1 MALLRPGESTR
12 REVWQVSE
20 RASVAGV
27 EPGQLISE
35 AVGLCPTL
43 TLLEPD
49 PAHYDA
55 VVHEMVEAISDTS
68 PVVEPAEHGRVFVG
82 MDGLERLYGPP
93 SQQIR
98 RIYTALLQIFPRPL
112 VAAMRVGM
120 APGKFGAWVAAVSSS
135 PGKPCLVSLAEL
147 PAFLAGRP
155 VSALPVDP
163 LITAR
168 LKRLGMETL
177 GELASFRESDLI
189 RQFGLQGRDAL
200 AWATGARID
209 PVHPRYRPKP
219 IRATLD
225 FPMPIGQIETIHGA
239 IRRLLERALARP
251 ARRGRG
257 VLGIRL
263 GAFLEEGGSWQIEV
277 VLKDPAGTCAPMA
290 RPLEARMALQPPPRA
305 VESLF
310 IEFFRFGPATA
321 QEGLFDRKEQNG
333 RGREGRALSGGTVPA
348 PLRSAV
354 RELKLRIGYS
364 PLYRVVELDPWSRIP
379 ERRHALMSF
388 DP

>member
-1 MALLRPGESTR
+1 M
-12 REVWQVSE
+12 
-20 RASVAGV
+20 
-27 EPGQLISE
+27 
-35 AVGLCPTL
+35 GLCPTL

-55 VVHEMVEAISDTS
+55 VVHEMIESISDTS

-82 MDGLERLYGPP
+82 MDGLDRLYGPP
-93 SQQIR
+93 PRQIR
-98 RIYTALLQIFPRPL
+98 RIYTSLLHIFPRPL
-112 VAAMRVGM
+112 VAALRVGM
-120 APGKFGAWVAAVSSS
+120 APGKFGAWVAAASSS
-135 PGKPCLVSLAEL
+135 PGRPCLVSEEEL
-147 PAFLAGRP
+147 PAFLAARSI
-155 VSALPVDP
+155 SALPVDSV
-163 LITAR
+163 ITGR
-168 LKRLGMETL
+168 LKRLGLETL
-177 GELASFRESDLI
+177 GELAAFRESDLI

-209 PVHPRYRPKP
+209 PVHPRYRPRP

-225 FPMPIGQIETIHGA
+225 FPVPIGQTETIHGG
-239 IRRLLERALARP
+239 IHRLLERALARP

-257 VLGIRL
+257 VLGVRL
-263 GAFLEEGGSWQIEV
+263 GAHLEEGGSWQIDV
-277 VLKDPAGTCAPMA
+277 ILKDPAGTPDPMA
-290 RPLEARMALQPPPRA
+290 RPLKAKMSLQPPPRA

-310 IEFFRFGPATA
+310 VEFFRFGPGTA
-321 QEGLFDRKEQNG
+321 QESLFDRKDQSG
-333 RGREGRALSGGTVPA
+333 RGQEGRTLTGGSIPD